1 MLGYQESNILLEITE
16 QRGIVMLYGG
26 IEAGGTKFVC
36 AVGDGN
42 GQIFERVQFPT
53 TTPEETIKQVSE
65 FFNQFN
71 LRAMGIGAF
80 GPCDVNVESATYG
93 YITSTPKLSWR
104 GYPILKKLEE
114 SFNIPIGFNTDV
126 NAAALG
132 EVTLGAAKGL
142 DSCLYITV
150 GTGIGAG
157 AVVGGKLLQGLSH
170 PEMGHITVRRHL
182 KDTYPGICPY
192 HNDCLEGLAGGP
204 AIKERWG
211 KPGIELV
218 NSSEV
223 WEMESYYLAQAL
235 VHYILILSPKKIILG
250 GGVMKQ
256 KQLFPL
262 IYRDVKKLLNKYIEF
277 PQLSD
282 GIEKYIVSPELGD
295 LAGITGAL
303 LLGRKANET
312 QPEKQK

>member
-1 MLGYQESNILLEITE
+1 MIFGA
-16 QRGIVMLYGG
+16 

-36 AVGDGN
+36 AVGDNN
-42 GQIFERVQFPT
+42 GQIFEKVQFPT
-53 TTPEETIKQVSE
+53 TTPEETMEQVIE
-65 FFNQFN
+65 FFSRFN
-71 LRAMGIGAF
+71 LRAIGLGSF
-80 GPCDVNVESATYG
+80 GPCDVNFESITYG
-93 YITSTPKLSWR
+93 HITSTPKLSWR
-104 GYPILKKLEE
+104 GYPILKTLEE
-114 SFNIPIGFNTDV
+114 SFNIPIGFSTDV

-132 EVTLGAAKGL
+132 EVTFGAAKGL

-157 AVVGGKLLQGLSH
+157 AVLGGELLQGLSH
-170 PEMGHITVRRHL
+170 PEMGHVIVRRHSN
-182 KDTYPGICPY
+182 DTYPGKCPY
-192 HNDCLEGLAGGP
+192 HRDCLEGLAAGP
-204 AIKERWG
+204 AIEERWEKTG
-211 KPGIELV
+211 SELV
-218 NSSEV
+218 NRPEV
-223 WEMESYYLAQAL
+223 WELESHYLAQAL

-262 IYRDVKKLLNKYIEF
+262 IYRDVKKLLNKYIEI

-282 GIEKYIVSPELGD
+282 EIEKYIVPVGLGD

-303 LLGRKANET
+303 LLGRKAYET